1 MYKLRRVWAP
11 AMFQG
16 GGKKSEYFEGWYF
29 KCVSA
34 NEASAWAFIPGVS
47 FSEDDSH
54 AFIQVFGGPRDSFG
68 YFRFPL
74 EAFSFSRKAFD
85 VSVGDNRFSL
95 EELFIDLENSDI
107 SVRGELRF
115 EHIVPWPVR
124 AFSPGAMGWYRF
136 VPGMENYH
144 GILSLDH
151 TIAGMLQ
158 IDGAACDF
166 SGGRGYIEKD
176 WGTSFPKSWIW
187 LQTNHFPDPGV
198 SLTVSIATVPWGKR
212 YFTGYITGILFR
224 GNLISFSTYSGGEF
238 IDFAVESGNR
248 VRAVF
253 RNKKYTLEIDAR
265 KKGGITLKAPVSGRM
280 VGNVRESLRSEAAV
294 VLKENGATTP
304 IYEGTGTTAGFE
316 IHGEV
321 PPPISNPHRRRTNF

>member
-34 NEASAWAFIPGVS
+34 DEAAAWAFIPGVS

-54 AFIQVFGGPRDSFG
+54 AFIQVFCGPRDSFG

-95 EELFIDLENSDI
+95 HGMELNLESEDL
-107 SVRGELRF
+107 SVRGNLRF

-124 AFSPGAMGWYRF
+124 VFSPGAMGWYRF

-144 GILSLDH
+144 GILSLNH
-151 TIAGMLQ
+151 TIAGILQ

-187 LQTNHFPDPGV
+187 LQTNHFPDPEV
-198 SLTVSIATVPWGKR
+198 SLTVSVATVPWGRR
-212 YFTGYITGILFR
+212 YFTGYITGFLFHDDFYP
-224 GNLISFSTYSGGEF
+224 FSNYSGGGI
-238 IDFAVESGNR
+238 IDFSVESENR
-248 VRAVF
+248 VRVVF
-253 RNKKYTLEIDAR
+253 RNKKYTLELEA
-265 KKGGITLKAPVSGRM
+265 KKEGGTDLKAPVSGRM
-280 VGNVRESLRSEAAV
+280 EGHVHESLRSESAV
-294 VLKENGATTP
+294 AFTKNGEELP
-304 IYEGTGTTAGFE
+304 IFEGTGKNAGLE
-316 IHGEV
+316 IHGDMKELLERAL
-321 PPPISNPHRRRTNF
+321 IRT